1 MVRSPVD
8 GEVMSMRVS
17 AVGEVVGPR
26 EPILDV
32 VPEHEKL
39 VVEARIHP
47 QDIDHVHKDAAA
59 EIRLSAF
66 DSRTVPMLP
75 AKVLLVSADRVTD
88 SDTGES
94 WFVATVE
101 VDAHALKRYPQIHL
115 HAGMPAE
122 LYVTTPERTLVQY
135 LLKPLTLF
143 ASRAMREP

>member
-1 MVRSPVD
+1 
-8 GEVMSMRVS
+8 MRVS

-66 DSRTVPMLP
+66 DARTVPMLP
-75 AKVLLVSADRVTD
+75 AKLLLVSADRVTD
-88 SDTGES
+88 SDSGES
-94 WFVATVE
+94 WFIATVE
-101 VDAHALKRYPQIHL
+101 VDADALKRYPQIHL

-122 LYVTTPERTLVQY
+122 LYVETPERTLFQY
-135 LLKPLTLF
+135 LLKPLGLF